1 MDFTFTSE
9 QDALREQARAF
20 LAANPE
26 PSWKELAELGWTG
39 VSIAE
44 EDGGA
49 GLTFVEEAVLFEEL
63 GRALYHGPYFST
75 VALALPALPAD
86 LRAEVASGEASWTL
100 ALGPLVSD
108 LDTADRVAI
117 VGGDGIYELE
127 GAEREVL
134 TSSDATRPLGVVR
147 GGEPGRR
154 LAESGVLEGVRSRL
168 LAALAIEACGVA
180 RRALEYAIEHASTRE
195 QFGRKIGVYQAVSHP
210 LADAYTRLELARS
223 LSLWAAWCVAVDDEQ
238 TPIAAAAAKASAA
251 EAAVQVCETAI
262 QVHGGIGFTWEHV
275 LHRLYKRA
283 LWIESFG
290 ASSTT
295 LRAEVAASLLEA
307 DSRVSGSSQTPSPFS
322 LTQGG

>member
-1 MDFTFTSE
+1 MDFTFTPE
-9 QDALREQARAF
+9 QEALREEARAF
-20 LAANPE
+20 LARNPE

-39 VSIAE
+39 VSVAE

-49 GLTFVEEAVLFEEL
+49 GLGFVEEAVLIEEL
-63 GRALYHGPYFST
+63 GRALYKGPYLST
-75 VALALPALPAD
+75 IGIVLPALPAE
-86 LRAEVASGEASWTL
+86 LQAEVAAGETSWTL
-100 ALGPLVSD
+100 AFGPLVPD
-108 LDTADRVAI
+108 LDTADRIAI

-134 TSSDATRPLGVVR
+134 STTDDTRPLGVVR

-154 LAESGVLEGVRSRL
+154 LADTEVLEEIRPRS

-180 RRALEYAIEHASTRE
+180 RRALEFAIEHASSRE
-195 QFGRKIGVYQAVSHP
+195 QFGKPIGVYQAVSHP

-223 LSLWAAWCVAVDDEQ
+223 LALWAAWCVAQGSEPGGEQ
-238 TPIAAAAAKASAA
+238 APVAAAAAKAYAA
-251 EAAVQVCETAI
+251 EAAVGVCETAI

-283 LWIESFG
+283 LWIESFA
-290 ASSTT
+290 ASGSS
-295 LRAEVAASLLEA
+295 LRAEVAASLLEQPL
-307 DSRVSGSSQTPSPFS
+307 VP